1 MTSPTQPAAEFGGWK
16 LGQLPAGWEQV
27 PGFGL
32 RLGLSSVGFQQEP
45 LSPEMSLQQ
54 YAEVQIQ
61 IMSNIAAGVQPNG
74 PHRSNWQGAEEAL
87 DMGWRLN
94 EGDRHF
100 IVVQILAKALGQV
113 GIATFA
119 TTDAEFSNASVA
131 FRAVREQL
139 VFQPDPLPKP
149 EAAAEQPGVQP
160 AGTPQP

>member
-1 MTSPTQPAAEFGGWK
+1 MSSQPAATVVEFGGWK
-16 LGQLPAGWEQV
+16 LHHVPSGWEFV

-32 RLGLSSVGFQQEP
+32 RQGFSSIGFQQEP

-74 PHRSNWQGAEEAL
+74 PNQSSWQGAEEAL

-100 IVVQILAKALGQV
+100 IVFQILAKSLGQV

-119 TTDAEFSNASVA
+119 TTDSEFQHVSPV
-131 FRAVREQL
+131 FRAVRAQL
-139 VFQPDPLPKP
+139 AFQPDPLPPP
-149 EAAAEQPGVQP
+149 EPFP
-160 AGTPQP
+160 ASGSPPEDGS